1 MSELSIPTILVVD
14 DTQQNVQVLTQM
26 LRGKQYKVLAAF
38 NGEDAIA
45 LLSRK
50 TPDLILLDVMM
61 PGMDG
66 FETCREIR
74 KESAY
79 DDIPIIFLSA
89 LSDVEAKVKALE
101 SGGVDYITKPFQQ
114 LEVLARIEL
123 HLRLRRLELERQEN
137 VARLEKMNQEKDEVL
152 GIISHDMRNPIG
164 GIIGISN
171 FLRTDGPSD
180 DKELVDMLTLIESS
194 AERLLSLVNDL
205 LDIALIEANSLQLTF
220 SETDIGAYCNDV
232 IQLHRA
238 TAKSKGVR
246 LELIEKVEGIQAEV
260 DVTKFSQIIGNLVSN
275 AIKFTDEGGQVRV
288 EIGSSPTDSSQ
299 LQLQISDSGMGIPK
313 DLMPRLFEKFGAQ
326 RLGTKGEKGTGLG
339 MPLVK
344 RYVDLHHGTVTVDS
358 MEKIGTTFT
367 IRIPLKQPH

>member
-1 MSELSIPTILVVD
+1 MSEPSIPTILVVD

-89 LSDVEAKVKALE
+89 LSDVDAKVKALE

-137 VARLEKMNQEKDEVL
+137 VARLEKMNREKDEVL

-180 DKELVDMLTLIESS
+180 DKELADMLKLIESS

-220 SETDIGAYCNDV
+220 TETDIGAYCNDV

-246 LELIEKVEGIQAEV
+246 LDLVEKVEGIMAEV
-260 DVTKFSQIIGNLVSN
+260 DVTKFSQIVGNLVSN
-275 AIKFTDEGGQVRV
+275 AIKFTEEGGQIRV
-288 EIGSSPTDSSQ
+288 EIGSSPIDSTQ
-299 LQLQISDSGMGIPK
+299 LQLQIIDSGMGIPK
-313 DLMPRLFEKFGAQ
+313 DLMPKLFEKFGAQ

-344 RYVDLHHGTVTVDS
+344 RYIDLHHGTVTVDS

-367 IRIPLKQPH
+367 IRIPLKQPN

>member
-1 MSELSIPTILVVD
+1 MSEQNVPTILVVD

-74 KESAY
+74 KEAAY

-89 LSDVEAKVKALE
+89 LTDVEAKVKALE

-123 HLRLRRLELERQEN
+123 HLRLRRLELERQLN
-137 VARLEKMNQEKDEVL
+137 VARLEKMNIEKDEVL

-180 DKELVDMLTLIESS
+180 NQELKDMLTLIETS
-194 AERLLSLVNDL
+194 AERLLLLVNDL

-220 SETDIGAYCNDV
+220 TETDIGAYCHDV

-246 LELIEKVEGIQAEV
+246 LDLIERVEGIIAEV
-260 DVTKFSQIIGNLVSN
+260 DVTKFSQVVGNLVSN
-275 AIKFTDEGGQVRV
+275 AIKFTNEGGQIRV
-288 EIGSSPTDSSQ
+288 EIGYAQNDATQ
-299 LQLQISDSGMGIPK
+299 LQLQIIDSGIGIPN
-313 DLMPRLFEKFGAQ
+313 DLKPRLFEKFGAQ
-326 RLGTKGEKGTGLG
+326 RIGTKGEKGTGLG

-344 RYVDLHHGTVTVDS
+344 RYVDLHHGTITVES
-358 MEKIGTTFT
+358 MERIGTTFT
-367 IRIPLKQPH
+367 IRIPLKHRE

>member
-1 MSELSIPTILVVD
+1 MSEQNVPTILVVD

-74 KESAY
+74 KEAAY

-89 LSDVEAKVKALE
+89 LTDVEAKVKALE

-123 HLRLRRLELERQEN
+123 HLRLRRLELERQLN
-137 VARLEKMNQEKDEVL
+137 VARLEKMNIEKDEVL

-180 DKELVDMLTLIESS
+180 NQELKDMLTLIETS
-194 AERLLSLVNDL
+194 AERLLLLVNDL

-220 SETDIGAYCNDV
+220 TETDIGAYCHDV

-246 LELIEKVEGIQAEV
+246 LDLIERVEGIIAEV
-260 DVTKFSQIIGNLVSN
+260 DVTKFSQVVGNLVSN
-275 AIKFTDEGGQVRV
+275 AIKFTNEGGQIRV
-288 EIGSSPTDSSQ
+288 EIGYAQNDATQ
-299 LQLQISDSGMGIPK
+299 LELQIIDSGIGIPN
-313 DLMPRLFEKFGAQ
+313 DLKPRLFEKFGAQ
-326 RLGTKGEKGTGLG
+326 RIGTKGEKGTGLG

-344 RYVDLHHGTVTVDS
+344 RYVDLHHGTITVES
-358 MEKIGTTFT
+358 MERIGTTFT
-367 IRIPLKQPH
+367 IRIPLKHSE

>member
-1 MSELSIPTILVVD
+1 MSEQNVPTILVVD
-14 DTQQNVQVLTQM
+14 DTQQNVQLLTQM

-74 KESAY
+74 KEAAY

-89 LSDVEAKVKALE
+89 LTDVEAKVKALE

-123 HLRLRRLELERQEN
+123 HLRLRRLELERQLN
-137 VARLEKMNQEKDEVL
+137 VARLEKMNIEKDEVL

-180 DKELVDMLTLIESS
+180 NQELKDMLTLIETS
-194 AERLLSLVNDL
+194 AERLLLLVNDL

-220 SETDIGAYCNDV
+220 TETDIGAYCHDV

-246 LELIEKVEGIQAEV
+246 LDLIERVEGIIAEV
-260 DVTKFSQIIGNLVSN
+260 DVTKFSQVVGNLVSN
-275 AIKFTDEGGQVRV
+275 AIKFTNEGGQIRV
-288 EIGSSPTDSSQ
+288 EIGYAQNDATQ
-299 LQLQISDSGMGIPK
+299 LELQIIDSGIGIPN
-313 DLMPRLFEKFGAQ
+313 DLKPRLFEKFGAQ
-326 RLGTKGEKGTGLG
+326 RIGTKGEKGTGLG

-344 RYVDLHHGTVTVDS
+344 RYVDLHHGTITVES
-358 MEKIGTTFT
+358 MERIGTTFT
-367 IRIPLKQPH
+367 IRIPLKHCE

>member
-89 LSDVEAKVKALE
+89 LSDVDAKVKALE

-137 VARLEKMNQEKDEVL
+137 VLRLEKMNREKDEVL

-180 DKELVDMLTLIESS
+180 DKELADMLKLIESS
-194 AERLLSLVNDL
+194 AERLLLLVNDL

-220 SETDIGAYCNDV
+220 NETDIGAYCNDV

-246 LELIEKVEGIQAEV
+246 LDLVEKMEGIMAEI

-275 AIKFTDEGGQVRV
+275 AIKFTEEGGQVRV
-288 EIGSSPTDSSQ
+288 EIGSSPTDSTQ
-299 LQLQISDSGMGIPK
+299 LQLQIIDSGMGIPK
-313 DLMPRLFEKFGAQ
+313 DLMPKLFEKFGAQ

-344 RYVDLHHGTVTVDS
+344 RYVDLHHGSVTVDS

-367 IRIPLKQPH
+367 IRIPLKQPN

>member
-1 MSELSIPTILVVD
+1 MSEPSIPTILVVD

-74 KESAY
+74 KEPAY

-137 VARLEKMNQEKDEVL
+137 VARLEKMNKEKDEVL

-180 DKELVDMLTLIESS
+180 DKELNDMLKLIESS
-194 AERLLSLVNDL
+194 AERLLLLVNDL

-220 SETDIGAYCNDV
+220 TDTDLGAYCHDV

-246 LELIEKVEGIQAEV
+246 LDLIERVEGIVAEV
-260 DVTKFSQIIGNLVSN
+260 DVTKFSQIVGNLVSN
-275 AIKFTDEGGQVRV
+275 AIKFTEEGGQVRV
-288 EIGSSPTDSSQ
+288 EIGAVPNDPSQ
-299 LQLQISDSGMGIPK
+299 LQIQIIDSGMGIPK

-344 RYVDLHHGTVTVDS
+344 RYIDLHHGTITVES

-367 IRIPLKQPH
+367 IRIPLKQPL

>member
-1 MSELSIPTILVVD
+1 MSEQVLPTILVVD

-66 FETCREIR
+66 FETCTEIR
-74 KESAY
+74 KDPAY

-89 LSDVEAKVKALE
+89 LSDVEAKVKARE
-101 SGGVDYITKPFQQ
+101 SGGVEYITKPFQQ

-123 HLRLRRLELERQEN
+123 HLRLRQLELERQQN
-137 VARLEKMNQEKDEVL
+137 VIRLEKMNKEKDEVL

-171 FLRTDGPSD
+171 FLRIDGPAD
-180 DKELVDMLTLIESS
+180 DKELTDMLALIESS
-194 AERLLSLVNDL
+194 AERLLLLVNDL

-220 SETDIGAYCNDV
+220 TRTDIGAYVHDV
-232 IQLHRA
+232 MQLHHA
-238 TAKSKGVR
+238 TAKSKGVKLTMMEK
-246 LELIEKVEGIQAEV
+246 LEGVKAEV
-260 DVTKFSQIIGNLVSN
+260 DVTKFSQIVGNLISN
-275 AIKFTDEGGQVRV
+275 AIKFTSDGGTVKV
-288 EIGSSPTDSSQ
+288 EIGVNDDDLSQ
-299 LQLQISDSGMGIPK
+299 LQVQVIDSGMGIPK
-313 DLMPRLFEKFGAQ
+313 ELMPKLFEKFGAQ
-326 RLGTKGEKGTGLG
+326 RRGTSGEKGTGLG
-339 MPLVK
+339 MPLIK
-344 RYVDLHHGTVTVDS
+344 RYVELHNGTITVES
-358 MEKIGTTFT
+358 MEKIGSTFT
-367 IRIPLKQPH
+367 VRIPLNQTK

>member
-1 MSELSIPTILVVD
+1 MSEQSIPTILVVD

-137 VARLEKMNQEKDEVL
+137 VLRLEKMNCEKDEVL

-180 DKELVDMLTLIESS
+180 DKELNDMLKLIESS
-194 AERLLSLVNDL
+194 AERLLLLVNDL

-220 SETDIGAYCNDV
+220 TETDIGAYCNDV

-238 TAKSKGVR
+238 SAKSKGVR
-246 LELIEKVEGIQAEV
+246 LDLVERMEGIMAEI

-275 AIKFTDEGGQVRV
+275 AIKFTEEGGQVRV
-288 EIGSSPTDSSQ
+288 EIGSSATDSSQ
-299 LQLQISDSGMGIPK
+299 LQLQIIDSGMGIPK
-313 DLMPRLFEKFGAQ
+313 DLMPKLFEKFGAQ

-344 RYVDLHHGTVTVDS
+344 RYVDLHHGSVTVDS

>member
-1 MSELSIPTILVVD
+1 MSEQSIPTILVVD

-137 VARLEKMNQEKDEVL
+137 VLRLEKMNREKDEVL

-180 DKELVDMLTLIESS
+180 DKELNDMLKLIESS
-194 AERLLSLVNDL
+194 AERLLLLVNDL

-220 SETDIGAYCNDV
+220 TQTDIGAYCNDV
-232 IQLHRA
+232 IQLHWA

-246 LELIEKVEGIQAEV
+246 LDLVEKMEGILAEI

-275 AIKFTDEGGQVRV
+275 AIKFTEEGGQVRV
-288 EIGSSPTDSSQ
+288 EIGSSAADSSQ
-299 LQLQISDSGMGIPK
+299 LQLQIIDSGMGIPK
-313 DLMPRLFEKFGAQ
+313 DLMPKLFEKFGAQ

-344 RYVDLHHGTVTVDS
+344 RYVDLHHGSITVDS

-367 IRIPLKQPH
+367 IRIPLKQPN

>member
-1 MSELSIPTILVVD
+1 MSEQVLPTILVVD

-74 KESAY
+74 QDPAY
-79 DDIPIIFLSA
+79 NDIPIIFLSS

-123 HLRLRRLELERQEN
+123 HLRLGQLELERQQN
-137 VARLEKMNQEKDEVL
+137 VIRLEKMNKEKDEVL

-180 DKELVDMLTLIESS
+180 ETELADMLTLIESS
-194 AERLLSLVNDL
+194 AERLLLLVNDL
-205 LDIALIEANSLQLTF
+205 LDIALLEANSLQLTF
-220 SETDIGAYCNDV
+220 SNTDIGAYVYNV
-232 IQLHRA
+232 MQLHYA
-238 TAKSKGVR
+238 TAKSKGVK
-246 LELIEKVEGIQAEV
+246 LSMIETLDGIKAEV
-260 DVTKFSQIIGNLVSN
+260 DVSKFSQIIGNLISN
-275 AIKFTDEGGQVRV
+275 AIKFTTDGGTVKM
-288 EIGSSPTDSSQ
+288 EIGLNADASQ
-299 LQLQISDSGMGIPK
+299 LQVQVIDSGIGIPK
-313 DLMPRLFEKFGAQ
+313 ELMPKLFEKFGAQ
-326 RLGTKGEKGTGLG
+326 RRGTSGEKGTGLG
-339 MPLVK
+339 MPLIK
-344 RYVDLHHGTVTVDS
+344 RYVELHQGTITVES
-358 MEKIGTTFT
+358 MERIGSTFT
-367 IRIPLKQPH
+367 VQIPLIQS

>member
-1 MSELSIPTILVVD
+1 MSEPSIPTILVVD

-50 TPDLILLDVMM
+50 APDLILLDVMM

-74 KESAY
+74 KEPAY

-137 VARLEKMNQEKDEVL
+137 VARLEKMNKEKDEVL

-180 DKELVDMLTLIESS
+180 DKELIDMLTLIESS
-194 AERLLSLVNDL
+194 AERLLLLVNDL

-220 SETDIGAYCNDV
+220 TDTDMGAYCNDV

-246 LELIEKVEGIQAEV
+246 LDLIERVEGIMAEV
-260 DVTKFSQIIGNLVSN
+260 DVTKFSQIVGNLVSN
-275 AIKFTDEGGQVRV
+275 AIKFTEEGGQVRV
-288 EIGSSPTDSSQ
+288 EIGAVPNDPSQ
-299 LQLQISDSGMGIPK
+299 LQIQIIDSGMGIPK

-344 RYVDLHHGTVTVDS
+344 RYVDLHHGTVTVES

>member
-1 MSELSIPTILVVD
+1 MSEPSIPTILVVD

-74 KESAY
+74 KEAAY

-137 VARLEKMNQEKDEVL
+137 VARLEKMNKEKDEVL

-180 DKELVDMLTLIESS
+180 DKELIDMLTLIESS
-194 AERLLSLVNDL
+194 AERLLLLVNDL

-220 SETDIGAYCNDV
+220 TETDMGAYCHDV

-246 LELIEKVEGIQAEV
+246 LDLIERVEGIVAEV
-260 DVTKFSQIIGNLVSN
+260 DVTKFSQIVGNLVSN
-275 AIKFTDEGGQVRV
+275 AIKFTEEGGQVRV
-288 EIGSSPTDSSQ
+288 EIGAVPNDPSQ
-299 LQLQISDSGMGIPK
+299 LQIQIIDSGMGIPK

-344 RYVDLHHGTVTVDS
+344 RYIDLHHGTITVES

-367 IRIPLKQPH
+367 IQIPLKQPR

>member
-1 MSELSIPTILVVD
+1 MSEPSVPTILVVD

-89 LSDVEAKVKALE
+89 LSDVDAKVKALE

-123 HLRLRRLELERQEN
+123 HLRMRYLELERQQN
-137 VARLEKMNQEKDEVL
+137 VIRLEKLNKEKDEVL

-171 FLRTDGPSD
+171 FLRTDGPAD
-180 DKELVDMLTLIESS
+180 EKELADMLALIESS
-194 AERLLSLVNDL
+194 AERLLLLVNDL

-220 SETDIGAYCNDV
+220 TQTDIGAYCHDV
-232 IQLHRA
+232 MQLHTA
-238 TAKSKGVR
+238 TAKSKGVK
-246 LELIEKVEGIQAEV
+246 LVMIERIEGIQAEV
-260 DVTKFSQIIGNLVSN
+260 DITKFSQIIGNLISN
-275 AIKFTDEGGQVRV
+275 AIKFTSDGGVVKV
-288 EIGSSPTDSSQ
+288 EIGSSPVDSSQ
-299 LQLQISDSGMGIPK
+299 LQIQIIDSGMGIPK
-313 DLMPRLFEKFGAQ
+313 DLLPKLFEKFGAQ
-326 RLGTKGEKGTGLG
+326 RRGTKGEKGTGLG

-344 RYVDLHHGTVTVDS
+344 RYLELHNGTITVES
-358 MEKIGTTFT
+358 MERIGTTFT
-367 IRIPLKQPH
+367 IRLPLKHTS

>member
-1 MSELSIPTILVVD
+1 MSEPSIPTILVVD

-26 LRGKQYKVLAAF
+26 LRGKEYKVLAAF

-45 LLSRK
+45 LLARK
-50 TPDLILLDVMM
+50 APDLILLDVMM

-89 LSDVEAKVKALE
+89 LTDVDAKVKALE

-123 HLRLRRLELERQEN
+123 HLRLRRLELERQLN
-137 VARLEKMNQEKDEVL
+137 VARLEKMNREKDEVL

-171 FLRTDGPSD
+171 FLRVDGPAD
-180 DKELVDMLTLIESS
+180 KKELTDLLTLIETS
-194 AERLLSLVNDL
+194 AERLLLLVNDL

-220 SETDIGAYCNDV
+220 TETDIGAYCNDV
-232 IQLHRA
+232 IQLHKA

-246 LELIEKVEGIQAEV
+246 LNMIERIEGIHAEV
-260 DVTKFSQIIGNLVSN
+260 DVTKFSQVIGNLVSN
-275 AIKFTDEGGQVRV
+275 AIKFTEEGGQVKV
-288 EIGSSPTDSSQ
+288 EIGSVPEDPSL
-299 LQLQISDSGMGIPK
+299 LQVQVIDSGTGIPK
-313 DLMPRLFEKFGAQ
+313 ELLPRLFEKFGAQ

-344 RYVDLHHGTVTVDS
+344 RYIELHNGTVTVDS
-358 MEKIGTTFT
+358 MERIGTTFT
-367 IRIPLKQPH
+367 IRIPLKHTE

>member
-1 MSELSIPTILVVD
+1 MSEPSIPTILVVD

-74 KESAY
+74 KEAAY

-137 VARLEKMNQEKDEVL
+137 VARLEKMNKEKDEVL

-180 DKELVDMLTLIESS
+180 DKELNDMLKLIESS
-194 AERLLSLVNDL
+194 AERLLLLVNDL

-220 SETDIGAYCNDV
+220 TDTDLGAYCHDV

-246 LELIEKVEGIQAEV
+246 LDLIERVEGIVAEV
-260 DVTKFSQIIGNLVSN
+260 DVTKFSQIVGNLVSN
-275 AIKFTDEGGQVRV
+275 AIKFTEEGGQVRV
-288 EIGSSPTDSSQ
+288 EIGAVPNDPSQ
-299 LQLQISDSGMGIPK
+299 MQMLIIDSGMGIPK

-344 RYVDLHHGTVTVDS
+344 RYIDLHHGTITVDS

-367 IRIPLKQPH
+367 IQIPLKQPR

>member
-1 MSELSIPTILVVD
+1 MSEQNVPTILVVD

-74 KESAY
+74 KEAAY

-89 LSDVEAKVKALE
+89 LTDVEAKVKALE

-123 HLRLRRLELERQEN
+123 HLRLRRLELERQLN
-137 VARLEKMNQEKDEVL
+137 VARLEKMNIEKDEVL

-180 DKELVDMLTLIESS
+180 NQELKDMLTLIETS
-194 AERLLSLVNDL
+194 AERLLLLVNDL

-220 SETDIGAYCNDV
+220 TETDIGAYCHDV

-246 LELIEKVEGIQAEV
+246 LDLIERVEGIIAEV
-260 DVTKFSQIIGNLVSN
+260 DVTKFSQVVGNLVSN
-275 AIKFTDEGGQVRV
+275 AIKFTNEGGQIRV
-288 EIGSSPTDSSQ
+288 EIGYAQNDATQ
-299 LQLQISDSGMGIPK
+299 LQLQIIDSGIGIPN
-313 DLMPRLFEKFGAQ
+313 DLKPRLFEKFGAQ
-326 RLGTKGEKGTGLG
+326 RIGTKGEKGTGLG

-344 RYVDLHHGTVTVDS
+344 RYVDLHHGTITVES
-358 MEKIGTTFT
+358 MERIGTTFT
-367 IRIPLKQPH
+367 IRIPLKHSE

>member
-1 MSELSIPTILVVD
+1 MSEPSIPTILVVD

-50 TPDLILLDVMM
+50 APDLILLDVMM

-74 KESAY
+74 KEPAY

-137 VARLEKMNQEKDEVL
+137 VARLEKMNKEKDEVL

-180 DKELVDMLTLIESS
+180 DKELIDMLTLIESS
-194 AERLLSLVNDL
+194 AERLLMLVNDL

-220 SETDIGAYCNDV
+220 ADTDMGAYCNDV

-246 LELIEKVEGIQAEV
+246 LDLIERVEGIVAEV
-260 DVTKFSQIIGNLVSN
+260 DVTKFSQIVGNLVSN
-275 AIKFTDEGGQVRV
+275 AIKFTEERGQVRV
-288 EIGSSPTDSSQ
+288 EIGAVPGDPSQ
-299 LQLQISDSGMGIPK
+299 LQIQIIDSGMGIPR

-344 RYVDLHHGTVTVDS
+344 RYVDLHHGTVTVES

>member
-1 MSELSIPTILVVD
+1 MSEQSIPTILVVD

-137 VARLEKMNQEKDEVL
+137 VLRLEKMNREKDEVL

-180 DKELVDMLTLIESS
+180 DKELNDMLKLIESS
-194 AERLLSLVNDL
+194 AERLLLLVNDL

-220 SETDIGAYCNDV
+220 TETDIGAYCNDV

-246 LELIEKVEGIQAEV
+246 LDLVEKIEGIMAEI

-275 AIKFTDEGGQVRV
+275 AIKFTEEGGQVRV
-288 EIGSSPTDSSQ
+288 EIGSSATDSSQ
-299 LQLQISDSGMGIPK
+299 LQLQIIDSGMGIPK
-313 DLMPRLFEKFGAQ
+313 DLMPKLFEKFGAQ

-344 RYVDLHHGTVTVDS
+344 RYVDLHHGSVTVDS

>member
-1 MSELSIPTILVVD
+1 MSDQVLPTILVVD

-66 FETCREIR
+66 FETCAEIR
-74 KESAY
+74 KEPMY

-123 HLRLRRLELERQEN
+123 HLRLRQLELERQQN
-137 VARLEKMNQEKDEVL
+137 VIRLEKMNKEKDEVL

-171 FLRTDGPSD
+171 FLRTDGPTD
-180 DKELVDMLTLIESS
+180 DKELYDMLALIESS
-194 AERLLSLVNDL
+194 AERLLLLVNDL

-220 SETDIGAYCNDV
+220 TKTDIG
-232 IQLHRA
+232 
-238 TAKSKGVR
+238 
-246 LELIEKVEGIQAEV
+246 
-260 DVTKFSQIIGNLVSN
+260 
-275 AIKFTDEGGQVRV
+275 
-288 EIGSSPTDSSQ
+288 PTC
-299 LQLQISDSGMGIPK
+299 M
-313 DLMPRLFEKFGAQ
+313 M
-326 RLGTKGEKGTGLG
+326 
-339 MPLVK
+339 
-344 RYVDLHHGTVTVDS
+344 
-358 MEKIGTTFT
+358 
-367 IRIPLKQPH
+367 

>member
-89 LSDVEAKVKALE
+89 LSDVDAKVKALE

-137 VARLEKMNQEKDEVL
+137 VLRLEKMNREKDEVL

-180 DKELVDMLTLIESS
+180 DKELADMLKLIESS
-194 AERLLSLVNDL
+194 AERLLLLVNDL

-220 SETDIGAYCNDV
+220 TETDIGAYCNDV

-246 LELIEKVEGIQAEV
+246 LDLVEKMEGILAEI

-275 AIKFTDEGGQVRV
+275 AIKFTEEGGQVRV
-288 EIGSSPTDSSQ
+288 EIGSSPTDSTQ
-299 LQLQISDSGMGIPK
+299 LQLQIIDSGMGIPK
-313 DLMPRLFEKFGAQ
+313 DLMPKLFEKFGAQ

-344 RYVDLHHGTVTVDS
+344 RYVDLHHGSVTVDS